1 MPNVCP
7 WVGLSSQSALHPST
21 QVFRKQLWSL
31 SAGHLVGQRVHQQY
45 IFPTEED
52 THGVGVISALG
63 WAQKLESEQLLKF
76 SLFYLLSLS
85 LNLHLFPIKW
95 GQTFNSQRKF

>member
-21 QVFRKQLWSL
+21 QVFRNQLWSL

-63 WAQKLESEQLLKF
+63 
-76 SLFYLLSLS
+76 
-85 LNLHLFPIKW
+85 
-95 GQTFNSQRKF
+95 